1 MNSIEDLLDELYEA
15 IIAGQRDKVPSLVNQ
30 ILDQKVQPEIILND
44 SMIPA
49 MDVVGERFEDG
60 VYFVPEML
68 VAAHSMQAGL
78 NILRPLLAE
87 TDIQPVG
94 KVAIGT
100 VRGDIHDIGKNL
112 VTMMLEGAGFEVLD
126 LGVNVP
132 PERFIEAV
140 ESGAQII
147 GMSALLTT
155 TMVNMQVVLNSL
167 KEAELR
173 ERVKVIIGGAPI
185 TQEYAEQIGA
195 DGYAEDASQAVNVA
209 RGLLGL
215 Y

>member
-1 MNSIEDLLDELYEA
+1 MDTTEDLLDELYEA
-15 IIAGQRDKVPSLVNQ
+15 IIAGQRDKVPALVNQ
-30 ILDQKVQPEIILND
+30 ILDRRVPPEVILND

-49 MDVVGERFEDG
+49 MDIVGERFEDG
-60 VYFVPEML
+60 LYFVPEML

-87 TDIQPVG
+87 TDVQPIA
-94 KVAIGT
+94 KIAIGT

-132 PERFIEAV
+132 PERFIESV

-155 TMVNMQVVLNSL
+155 TMVNMQVVLNCL
-167 KEAELR
+167 KEAGLR
-173 ERVKVIIGGAPI
+173 ERVKVVIGGAPI
-185 TQEYAEQIGA
+185 TQEYAELIGA

-209 RGLLGL
+209 KRLLGL
-215 Y
+215 N

>member
-1 MNSIEDLLDELYEA
+1 MDTTEDLLDELFDA
-15 IIAGQRDKVPSLVNQ
+15 IIAGQRDKVPALVNQ
-30 ILDQKVQPEIILND
+30 ILDQRVPPEVILND

-49 MDVVGERFEDG
+49 MDIVGERFEDG
-60 VYFVPEML
+60 LYFVPEML

-87 TDIQPVG
+87 TDVQPIA
-94 KVAIGT
+94 KIAIGT

-132 PERFIEAV
+132 PERFIESV

-167 KEAELR
+167 KGAGLR
-173 ERVKVIIGGAPI
+173 ERVKVVIGGAPI
-185 TQEYAEQIGA
+185 TQEYAELIGA

-209 RGLLGL
+209 KRLLGIN
-215 Y
+215 